1 MLIRLQLDE
10 RLWRVVHP
18 DKPEGLRF
26 RNSAIAFDFADAL
39 ARLHHADTG
48 QRSAVRVEASGA
60 GIEAVSYG

>member
-1 MLIRLQLDE
+1 
-10 RLWRVVHP
+10 VVHP
-18 DKPEGLRF
+18 DKPDGLRF

-60 GIEAVSYG
+60 CVEAVSYG